1 MRCRGQGAIDQMWA
15 GTGFNFVSQS
25 PLDFVQVQAAGEVVQ
40 WSIVVERASFVL
52 VSEFGPGAYLAKLSK
67 GVTRRFTGFQ
77 PQLASLIHQGKLDE
91 SSPEYVLVKA
101 DSRILDH
108 IDR

>member
-1 MRCRGQGAIDQMWA
+1 MWA

-52 VSEFGPGAYLAKLSK
+52 VSEFGSGAYLAKLLKAAMS
-67 GVTRRFTGFQ
+67 RFAGFSHSWL
-77 PQLASLIHQGKLDE
+77 PSSRKAS
-91 SSPEYVLVKA
+91 
-101 DSRILDH
+101 
-108 IDR
+108 